1 MLCHDLLGVVFAAGC
16 PSWNEIGEMDLGNA
30 DDAEEGRDVRA
41 KIQKKAWRS
50 RCDLREPAQRR
61 KILLLC
67 WLGGPVEDLMSQLQW
82 LDWAKQGLMDV
93 QIPDGTL
100 NPFHTARRRICSIL
114 RTGRK
119 GPVQPLFDSIPADEH
134 PEFSS
139 QARTM
144 GLQFSAEIAWR
155 FAIYGEYPYS
165 FGHVVH
171 PAVPVPNKLA
181 KLDGFFARR
190 DCCHGLEFAL
200 KVRKL
205 YPWSEW
211 LLALFRNVVGRH
223 AVDIERFISTGLVGH
238 LLKIHQELHRQ
249 DPRVTTRQQL
259 LQMGVPLQAR
269 PGQPIIQHPG
279 GPWVPYFNA
288 RDAQCKAEGRVMNR
302 AAWEALRD
310 ECRLDFLNLSEAE
323 MTRWVAVVRQGQD
336 EREEEEEEEEEEDGD
351 EDLTAVIKRSG
362 RYTRTVVDAIGDELQ
377 PLPATVLERVARD
390 VADKHGSVE
399 PGLNA
404 YAAKLRAEQRGKM
417 YLPDRKDI
425 PRDRSF
431 DYYVPCSLAHPELC
445 AQKEPHL
452 VTACTQITKT
462 AYQAL
467 NL

>member
-1 MLCHDLLGVVFAAGC
+1 
-16 PSWNEIGEMDLGNA
+16 
-30 DDAEEGRDVRA
+30 
-41 KIQKKAWRS
+41 
-50 RCDLREPAQRR
+50 
-61 KILLLC
+61 
-67 WLGGPVEDLMSQLQW
+67 
-82 LDWAKQGLMDV
+82 
-93 QIPDGTL
+93 
-100 NPFHTARRRICSIL
+100 
-114 RTGRK
+114 
-119 GPVQPLFDSIPADEH
+119 
-134 PEFSS
+134 
-139 QARTM
+139 M

-205 YPWSEW
+205 YPSAMDLYECPHFARLMKTWSACFCFTNMWSER

-223 AVDIERFISTGLVGH
+223 AVDIERFISTGFLGH
-238 LLKIHQELHRQ
+238 LLKNHRELDRQ

-269 PGQPIIQHPG
+269 PRQSIIQHPG

-288 RDAQCKAEGRVMNR
+288 QDAQRKAEGRVMNR
-302 AAWEALRD
+302 AAWEAFRD

-336 EREEEEEEEEEEDGD
+336 EREEEEEEEDGD

-362 RYTRTVVDAIGDELQ
+362 RYTRTVVHAIGDELQ

-399 PGLNA
+399 PGLHA

-417 YLPDRKDI
+417 YVPDRKDI
-425 PRDRSF
+425 PQDRSF

-467 NL
+467 KAFSPGIVFSANSSRLHHRLLRQEPIQWRCTSGISGFLSDMCEEVDLS